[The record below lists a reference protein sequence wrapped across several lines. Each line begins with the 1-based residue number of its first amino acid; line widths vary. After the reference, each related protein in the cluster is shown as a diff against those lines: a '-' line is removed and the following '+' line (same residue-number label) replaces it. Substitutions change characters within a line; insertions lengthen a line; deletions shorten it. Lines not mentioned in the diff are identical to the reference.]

1 MPPVR
6 RAGTGPEAED
16 PEYAGQYRLE
26 ARLGSGGMGVVHLA
40 RSASGRRLAVK
51 VVHAE
56 YAEDPEFRARFRQ
69 EVAAARQ
76 VSGAFTAPVVDA
88 DPEGA
93 RPWMATLYIPGPTLA
108 EHVKRSGPL
117 APDEVV
123 GLAAGL
129 AEALRDIHRV
139 GVVHR
144 DLKPSNVLLAADGP
158 KVIDFGISRP
168 ADSEL
173 RTETGKLIGTPPFM
187 APEQFQRPRAV
198 GPAADVFALGSVL
211 VHAATGRGP
220 FESESPYLVA
230 YQVVHDEADL
240 AGVPGELLPLVE
252 RCLAKNPEDRPT
264 PDALMTVLRAVRG
277 PQPPVSRGPVP
288 LVPQQRTP
296 GPASLP
302 GGRGERDGGATAAQV
317 HAASGPEPRSVGPE
331 AVTGPAADGPAVDG
345 SAVPEMAVHGPA
357 VGGSASVTG
366 ASVADAPVADGSV
379 VDGPTADAPTA
390 DASAADAPVAD
401 GTADDAPV
409 ADGSVADGSV
419 ADGPTADGSVA
430 DGTAAG
436 GAAARRR
443 GIRRPGIRRWALAGL
458 AAVVLL
464 GAGTAVGLRQFDGA
478 DASGGRQPE
487 ISAATTEAWRP
498 WTAGLKAGRA
508 AGPGARPVFCS
519 YGAGALY
526 CARRGVEAARVD
538 PDDGRVVWS
547 RPTRAGRS
555 GDGEALSAPVFSG
568 GLVQLV
574 SPDGRWLRALDPT
587 THRVR
592 WSRDVSGYG
601 GRVYSSGD
609 TVLLVAP
616 DGRVT
621 AVNGA
626 TNEERWSHPLPGHAR
641 PVFVSYGDGRTA
653 YALTTSGDGSHTL
666 VTAVDTVRGTTR
678 WRASLSGN
686 LVPAGRGPGGVLLL
700 TETDAETRTTAVV
713 RYDHERRAARRLAL
727 AAPMST
733 ISAATS
739 GNRVYVL
746 GTDGGLVAV
755 DTARQGSAR
764 ARLWRLETS
773 VANASPLVAADGRL
787 YFSAADGR
795 LLAVDTERGQVIG
808 ETRSRGGTADQGFLD
823 VMPAPVVA
831 DGKVFATAPDGTLF
845 AVDGRKPA
853 GW

>member
-40 RSASGRRLAVK
+40 RSPSGRRLAVK

-56 YAEDPEFRARFRQ
+56 YAEEPEFRARFRQ

-88 DPEGA
+88 DPAGA

-302 GGRGERDGGATAAQV
+302 GGRGERDGGATDTHVQ
-317 HAASGPEPRSVGPE
+317 AASGPEPRSVGPE
-331 AVTGPAADGPAVDG
+331 AVTGPATDGPVADGSAADG

-357 VGGSASVTG
+357 VGEPASVTG
-366 ASVADAPVADGSV
+366 APVTDGTAADAPVPDG
-379 VDGPTADAPTA
+379 
-390 DASAADAPVAD
+390 SAADAPV
-401 GTADDAPV
+401 T
-409 ADGSVADGSV
+409 
-419 ADGPTADGSVA
+419 DGPTADGSVTDA
-430 DGTAAG
+430 AGGTAAG

-443 GIRRPGIRRWALAGL
+443 GIRRPGLRRWALAGL

-547 RPTRAGRS
+547 RPAGAGRS

-626 TNEERWSHPLPGHAR
+626 TNEKRWSHPLPGHAR
-641 PVFVSYGDGRTA
+641 PVFVTYGDGRTA

-713 RYDHERRAARRLAL
+713 RYDPEQRAARRLAL

-739 GNRVYVL
+739 GDRVYVL

-808 ETRSRGGTADQGFLD
+808 ETRSRGGTAGQGFLD

>member
-88 DPEGA
+88 DPAGA

-296 GPASLP
+296 GPDSLP
-302 GGRGERDGGATAAQV
+302 GGRGERDGGATDPHVQAV
-317 HAASGPEPRSVGPE
+317 SGPEPRSVGPE
-331 AVTGPAADGPAVDG
+331 AVTGPATDGPATDGPAADGPAADG
-345 SAVPEMAVHGPA
+345 PAVPEMAVHGPA
-357 VGGSASVTG
+357 VGEPASVADASVTDG
-366 ASVADAPVADGSV
+366 PTADAPVTDAPVTDGPTADAPVTDGPTADAPVADGS
-379 VDGPTADAPTA
+379 
-390 DASAADAPVAD
+390 AADAA
-401 GTADDAPV
+401 GGA
-409 ADGSVADGSV
+409 
-419 ADGPTADGSVA
+419 
-430 DGTAAG
+430 AAG

-443 GIRRPGIRRWALAGL
+443 GILRPGIRRWALAGL

-547 RPTRAGRS
+547 RLAGAGRS

-616 DGRVT
+616 DGRVA

-626 TNEERWSHPLPGHAR
+626 TNEERWSHPLPGHTR
-641 PVFVSYGDGRTA
+641 PVFFSYGDGRTA

-713 RYDHERRAARRLAL
+713 RYDPERRAARRLAL

>member
-1 MPPVR
+1 MPPVH

-16 PEYAGQYRLE
+16 PEYAGQYQLE

-40 RSASGRRLAVK
+40 RSPSGRRLAVK

-56 YAEDPEFRARFRQ
+56 LAEDPEFRARFRQ
-69 EVAAARQ
+69 EVAAARR

-88 DPEGA
+88 DPEGP

-117 APDEVV
+117 PPGESVR
-123 GLAAGL
+123 LAAGL
-129 AEALRDIHRV
+129 AEALRDIHRA

-168 ADSEL
+168 SDSEL

-220 FESESPYLVA
+220 FESESPYIVA

-240 AGVPGELLPLVE
+240 AGVPDELLPLVQ
-252 RCLAKNPEDRPT
+252 RCLAKNPEERPT
-264 PDALMTVLRAVRG
+264 PDALMTVLRAVGG
-277 PQPPVSRGPVP
+277 PQPPVRRGPVP
-288 LVPQQRTP
+288 RVPQQRTP
-296 GPASLP
+296 EPHSLP
-302 GGRGERDGGATAAQV
+302 GGRWGQDDVATGTQGEAAPAEAAAPEPVDPDPADPDQV
-317 HAASGPEPRSVGPE
+317 DPDQVDPDPAALDRVGPEPAAPDRVDPDPADPDTHVKAAPE
-331 AVTGPAADGPAVDG
+331 RGPAADQAASGADKPA
-345 SAVPEMAVHGPA
+345 A
-357 VGGSASVTG
+357 
-366 ASVADAPVADGSV
+366 
-379 VDGPTADAPTA
+379 
-390 DASAADAPVAD
+390 
-401 GTADDAPV
+401 
-409 ADGSVADGSV
+409 
-419 ADGPTADGSVA
+419 
-430 DGTAAG
+430 
-436 GAAARRR
+436 
-443 GIRRPGIRRWALAGL
+443 RRPGIRRWVLGL
-458 AAVVLL
+458 GAAVLL
-464 GAGTAVGLRQFDGA
+464 GAGAVVALRPFDGT
-478 DASGGRQPE
+478 DSSGGGRPR
-487 ISAATTEAWRP
+487 ISAATAEAWRP
-498 WTAGLKAGRA
+498 WTTGLDAGKA
-508 AGPGARPVFCS
+508 AGPGVRPAFCS

-538 PDDGRVVWS
+538 PGDGRVVWS
-547 RPTRAGRS
+547 RPSPPARP
-555 GDGEALSAPVFSG
+555 GDGGTISAPVVAG
-568 GLVQLV
+568 GVVRTV
-574 SPDGRWLRALDPT
+574 SPDGGRLRALDPT

-592 WSRDVSGYG
+592 WSRDVSRYQG
-601 GRVYSSGD
+601 GVYSSGD

-616 DGRVT
+616 DGTVT

-626 TNEERWSHPLPGHAR
+626 TNEERWSHRLSGHAR
-641 PVFVSYGDGRTA
+641 PAFFSYGDGHTA
-653 YALTTSGDGSHTL
+653 YAVTTAGDGSHTL

-686 LVPAGRGPGGVLLL
+686 LIPAGSGPDGVLLL
-700 TETDAETRTTAVV
+700 TETDAGTSTTAVV
-713 RYDHERRAARRLAL
+713 RYDPERRAARRVAL
-727 AAPMST
+727 SAPVSA
-733 ISAATS
+733 ISAVTS
-739 GNRVYVL
+739 GDRVYVL

-755 DTARQGSAR
+755 DTAREGSAR

-773 VANASPLVAADGRL
+773 VSNASSLVAADGRL

-795 LLAVDTERGQVIG
+795 LLAVDARRGEVLG
-808 ETRSRGGTADQGFLD
+808 ETRSRGGAAGQGFLD
-823 VMPAPVVA
+823 LMPAPVVA

-845 AVDGRKPA
+845 AVDERNPA